1 MPSHST
7 NTKAPSVFNRLESV
21 ENQTSWQRMLQSKS
35 FRLGL
40 TVSIAA
46 HLLAGL
52 ILAFCVIAEHVGD
65 QFEIAITSLMTEGTA
80 AFEAPLET
88 PIAQPLDLEST
99 NEVNSQFTTEHLAP
113 GGGPGLDS
121 IAESGSGA
129 AGSGTGDGSG
139 EGLDAGIGAE
149 INKAVGGRGG
159 ALSKIFRASLVWENR
174 NDVDLRLRF
183 SGGGGNGKSAH
194 DEVVSYGNMHS
205 PSGYQLDV
213 DSNIAPEHN
222 PGVENIVLKKGVPP
236 DGHYVLDMHY
246 FVNHPGEP
254 FLTECKLYFV
264 AGQVERM
271 VYAKFLRENQRVPL
285 LTFDVK
291 QGVVVNLK
299 QAPGTTVAP
308 KSRPKNEIEAE
319 RLLAEVRQL
328 MEEVAAAEPFEAEK
342 LRTQIQGLLKR
353 ITTEFNKTPAAKEAR
368 KLINSGF

>member
-1 MPSHST
+1 MPPHPI
-7 NTKAPSVFNRLESV
+7 NIKVPSVFNRIESV
-21 ENQTSWQRMLQSKS
+21 ENQSSWQRMLQSKS

-46 HLLAGL
+46 HVLAGL
-52 ILAFCVIAEHVGD
+52 ILAFCVVAEHVSD
-65 QFEIAITSLMTEGTA
+65 QFEIAITSLMAEETA
-80 AFEAPLET
+80 AFETPLET
-88 PIAQPLDLEST
+88 PIAQPLALEST
-99 NEVNSQFTTEHLAP
+99 DDVNSQFTTEHLAP

-121 IAESGSGA
+121 IAESGLGS
-129 AGSGTGDGSG
+129 AGSGTGNGSG
-139 EGLDAGIGAE
+139 DGLDSGIGAE

-159 ALSKIFRASLVWENR
+159 ALSKIFRASLIWENR

-194 DEVVSYGNMHS
+194 DEVVSYGNMQS

-213 DSNIAPEHN
+213 DSNVEPEHN

-291 QGVVVNLK
+291 QGLVVNVK

-308 KSRPKNEIEAE
+308 KSRPKNEIEAD
-319 RLLAEVRQL
+319 RLLTEAKKL
-328 MEEVAAAEPFEAEK
+328 MEEVDTANPFEAEK
-342 LRTQIQGLLKR
+342 LRSQIQALLNR

-368 KLINSGF
+368 KLINSSS